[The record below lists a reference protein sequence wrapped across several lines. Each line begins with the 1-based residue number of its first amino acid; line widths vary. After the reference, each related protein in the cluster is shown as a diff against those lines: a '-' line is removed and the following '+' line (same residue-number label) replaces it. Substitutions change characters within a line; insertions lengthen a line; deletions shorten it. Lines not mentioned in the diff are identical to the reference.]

1 MPRAVSPSSLVS
13 FFTFYDYMTEFTGR
27 AQVKWR
33 SPLVEKRC
41 FWHVALAWN
50 TVLKSLRTLP
60 PAAPTPTF
68 PTNRSKRPST
78 RTTFQHSRED
88 SATPEKMARSITK
101 KNKDHRRSAGDEEG
115 EGIMH
120 VNQEAIVGGARDGRG
135 GSWSCVLCGA
145 MVAVR
150 YSLLLS
156 VKTTWKP
163 VTTRAASPSSRRSSR
178 RSIPPSE

>member
-88 SATPEKMARSITK
+88 SATPEDGSQHHEEEQGSSSQRW
-101 KNKDHRRSAGDEEG
+101 RRG
-115 EGIMH
+115 
-120 VNQEAIVGGARDGRG
+120 GRG
-135 GSWSCVLCGA
+135 DHACQSRGHRWGSTRRKGWVLIMRPLRRHGGCSILTP
-145 MVAVR
+145 
-150 YSLLLS
+150 SLC
-156 VKTTWKP
+156 
-163 VTTRAASPSSRRSSR
+163 
-178 RSIPPSE
+178 